1 VPAPSF
7 DEFVEDKSLFKNKG
21 VLSPHFVPETL
32 LYRENELRSV
42 MRGIAPA
49 LRGQRATNMFL
60 YGKTGTGK
68 TVCVK
73 HVLDKLMDRK
83 SVNALS
89 VYMNCR
95 VYDSRYKTLQKCV
108 SEFQPGFAKT
118 GYSFAILYEE
128 FLDWIEGEN
137 KDSTP
142 KHVVIAL
149 DEIDLVKDLDSLIYS
164 LTRSNDDLKKGS
176 VSILGVSNKV
186 DFKTRLSA
194 RSKSSL
200 CETELVFNPY
210 NAEQLQGI
218 LKQRVSDAFKEGAVT
233 DSAINLAAAIAA
245 SENGD
250 ARYALTLLMRAG
262 ELAEKKS
269 LKKIEDKD
277 VEASRKAADEDA
289 AFEVIGALPVHQQL
303 LLYALAT
310 LPQDARYKKLL
321 EEGGEKFYFSG
332 EVYEQYRRI
341 SKRTGKDARTARW
354 FREYLNDLEGAG
366 LITTQQSGKG
376 VRGHTTLIKPAYD
389 SRKIKRVIDKMLFS
403 AD

>member
-1 VPAPSF
+1 MPAPSF
-7 DEFVEDKSLFKNKG
+7 DEFVEDKSLFKNKS

-32 LYRENELRSV
+32 LYREEELRSV
-42 MRGIAPA
+42 MRCVAPV
-49 LRGQRATNMFL
+49 LRNQRASNVFL
-60 YGKTGTGK
+60 YGKSGTGK
-68 TVCVK
+68 TACVK
-73 HVLDKLMDRK
+73 HVLDKMAERK
-83 SVNALS
+83 SAHAIGL
-89 VYMNCR
+89 YMNCR
-95 VYDSRYKTLQKCV
+95 VYDSRYKVLQKCV
-108 SEFQPGFAKT
+108 SDFQPGFAKT
-118 GYSFAILYEE
+118 GYSFAVLYEE

-142 KHVVIAL
+142 KHVVLAL

-186 DFKTRLSA
+186 DFKTRLSI

-218 LKQRVSDAFKEGAVT
+218 LRQRLSDAFKEGAVT
-233 DSAINLAAAIAA
+233 DSAVNLAAAIAA

-250 ARYALTLLMRAG
+250 ARYALTLLLRAG
-262 ELAEKKS
+262 ELAEKKK
-269 LKKIEDKD
+269 LKKILDKD

-289 AFEVIGALPVHQQL
+289 AFEVIGALPAHQQL

-321 EEGGEKFYFSG
+321 DEGGEKFYFSG

-341 SKRTGKDARTARW
+341 CKKTGKDARTARW
-354 FREYLNDLEGAG
+354 FREYLNDLENAG

-389 SRKIKRVIDKMLFS
+389 SKKVRTVIDKMLFS
-403 AD
+403 SD